1 MDESS
6 VLSSSPDHVPIS
18 ANWARHNVSTL
29 ERSNHDTAPNHS
41 ANNRVTQAMGASENE
56 QCVYLHMERGTSSM
70 VHVRR
75 ENHLMFC
82 PQSLPSHSKQ
92 SDTKPLEKTT
102 SSELVYH
109 RMEPRAY
116 KRREGMQTVT
126 S

>member
-82 PQSLPSHSKQ
+82 PQSLLVIANNLILN
-92 SDTKPLEKTT
+92 PLRELPALNWYTT
-102 SSELVYH
+102 EWNQGLIK
-109 RMEPRAY
+109 
-116 KRREGMQTVT
+116 KRGHAN
-126 S
+126 SN